1 MWHSSPDVPLLLTG
15 NGSPVVQGETD
26 EDTVVKETDTNEVTA
41 ERPGHLSAGEPNDFF
56 PIETFSCGAVEQA
69 CARHSEHG
77 YKNTVSQQPPYPI
90 FTESDDLLS
99 QTQRAITPH
108 QSQNAPVVRTMKWQ
122 EPKARTWKCPS
133 NREELPSVSPQEM
146 AETELIKETV
156 VSAQSV
162 SPSSELDVDDNE
174 TIKREKEAEM
184 EDQLPFCQ
192 TVENELKIIEIPNN
206 EYDLQSQGHETQTE
220 DERSLGPSVCYV
232 PHYPRPESYSKQCI
246 LLETCSRMTNVTG
259 MPCISQSCDEKLWP
273 IHQMTIWKKELQMNE
288 KRLQLASEENKNHE
302 KESVLMTPCCPRQAR
317 IPGFS
322 SLSQKSGKS
331 HYCAKL
337 SKKQTASQRE
347 LILNKKKETEHFT
360 IVVSPKEDSE
370 AEQKIAPGVLKHSYI
385 PDVTSIVPTSV
396 PSEGS
401 DITILGSCPKS
412 SSIEGIPSLV
422 NHNFNERWITEYK
435 PFAVTDL
442 EVCTVKIKDRCCI
455 EGAIK
460 GMTILT
466 PTCPKQARA
475 PGFPSALECIIIYIG
490 FSEVKLVPSCPSVTR
505 MAGFPSVEKADSK
518 DWEANHKPFWEKLIM
533 NKSPVLL
540 KNNKV
545 KKKFKRSV
553 SLSLSCPSESLIPGF
568 PSKVKP
574 RVTDIETSMVALL
587 SSCSTSKEPL
597 FEPRMKNKQLLH
609 IDNCERDKR
618 KVKGMVSILSSSP
631 KVSSIRGFP
640 SVPHLKLDYYETNI
654 VSLLPLCPVTSSI
667 PGFPSLE
674 QPNEGWPA
682 DVGPLMCG
690 SQRTG
695 QFSTELL
702 PSNTD
707 KSKDMLCLALSCAR
721 ESLILG
727 FASIPKPRVTDTEKR
742 GMVSLLS
749 SCPKI
754 SRIAGFPSFHSP
766 ELWTISKEPLFEA
779 QMKDKQLLHIDFC
792 GRGKRPV
799 KGMVSIL
806 PSCPRVSRIEGFPTV
821 PFPKLDY
828 YGTNIVSVLPLCPVT
843 SNIPGF
849 HSLEQPNEGWPAD
862 VGPLMYGSQRTAQ
875 FSIELLPSNTDQSKD
890 MLCLALSCA
899 RESLIPGFASIPK
912 PRVTD
917 TEKRCM
923 VSLLS
928 SCPKISR
935 IAGFPSFHSPE
946 LWTVSK
952 EPLFEAQ
959 MKDKQLL
966 HIDFCGRGKRP
977 VKGMVSILPSCPRV
991 SRIEGFPNVPFPKL
1005 DYYGPNIVSLLPL
1018 CPVTS
1023 SIPGFPSLEQPN
1035 EGWPADVGPLMYGS
1049 QRTAQFSTGL
1059 LPSNTDKSKDML
1071 CLALSC
1077 ARESLI
1083 PGFASIPKPRVTD
1096 TEKRGMVSLSSS
1108 CPKISRIAG
1117 FPSFHSPKLW
1127 TVSKEPLFEAWMK
1140 DKQLLHFDFCGRGK
1154 RPVKEMV
1161 SILPSCPRVS
1171 RIKGFPTVPF
1181 PKLDYYGT
1189 NIVSV
1194 LPLCPVTSS
1203 IPGFP
1208 SMEQQNEGWATDV
1221 GSFMYGSQRT
1231 AQFSPKLWTG
1241 RKESLFEAQMKNK
1254 HLFLIDHCDKDKRQV
1269 KGMVSLLPSCPKI
1282 SSIKGFASVPH
1293 PKLEYYRLN
1302 VFSLLPL
1309 CPVTSSIPGF
1319 PSLEQQNEEVWA
1331 DGLGSLMYK
1340 SQRTVQFPF
1349 DFSPSNT
1356 AKTEDMLCLV
1366 PACPKESLIH
1376 GFPSITQCIMSS
1388 LKPEEPSKPILKSS
1402 MEPNMKNVVPCC
1414 SSTSGIRGFASL
1426 TTVPSTEW
1434 LSDMKPILMK
1444 PQVKHK
1450 IISIPEQEQLD
1461 FYSRKGMLA
1470 LVTSCPKKTRIY
1482 GFASA
1487 QKVNKPPDMV
1497 SLYTSSPCVS
1507 VVPGF
1512 PSARRLSSECAE
1524 THTWKTKNVVLFEKK
1539 QKEKTLTAIFPGLLH
1554 LTQEIN
1560 CMVTIASPCPRM
1572 AVIPG
1577 FTNFLQVKT
1586 TDVKKMGT
1594 SQLSP
1599 TETHSQSTL
1608 KAKRR
1613 NVPLSSVRR
1622 QSTELSNEQKGGA
1635 KQSVD
1640 HFLYNGKSHVERIVA
1655 GETQTGNKSLDTSEA
1670 VGLFGWEVLEADGSV
1685 FEKQRERHLSANAE
1699 ETSGLVKTLVSVF
1712 HKG

>member
-1 MWHSSPDVPLLLTG
+1 
-15 NGSPVVQGETD
+15 
-26 EDTVVKETDTNEVTA
+26 
-41 ERPGHLSAGEPNDFF
+41 
-56 PIETFSCGAVEQA
+56 
-69 CARHSEHG
+69 
-77 YKNTVSQQPPYPI
+77 
-90 FTESDDLLS
+90 
-99 QTQRAITPH
+99 
-108 QSQNAPVVRTMKWQ
+108 
-122 EPKARTWKCPS
+122 
-133 NREELPSVSPQEM
+133 
-146 AETELIKETV
+146 
-156 VSAQSV
+156 
-162 SPSSELDVDDNE
+162 
-174 TIKREKEAEM
+174 
-184 EDQLPFCQ
+184 
-192 TVENELKIIEIPNN
+192 
-206 EYDLQSQGHETQTE
+206 
-220 DERSLGPSVCYV
+220 
-232 PHYPRPESYSKQCI
+232 
-246 LLETCSRMTNVTG
+246 
-259 MPCISQSCDEKLWP
+259 
-273 IHQMTIWKKELQMNE
+273 
-288 KRLQLASEENKNHE
+288 
-302 KESVLMTPCCPRQAR
+302 
-317 IPGFS
+317 
-322 SLSQKSGKS
+322 
-331 HYCAKL
+331 
-337 SKKQTASQRE
+337 
-347 LILNKKKETEHFT
+347 
-360 IVVSPKEDSE
+360 E

-396 PSEGS
+396 PSHGS

-460 GMTILT
+460 GMTTLT
-466 PTCPKQARA
+466 PTCPKQAHA
-475 PGFPSALECIIIYIG
+475 PGFPSALECMIIYIG

-505 MAGFPSVEKADSK
+505 MAGFPSVQKADSK
-518 DWEANHKPFWEKLIM
+518 DWEANHEPFWEKLIM

-545 KKKFKRSV
+545 KKKCKRSV

-574 RVTDIETSMVALL
+574 RVTDIETSMGALL

-597 FEPRMKNKQLLH
+597 FEPRTKNKQLLH
-609 IDNCERDKR
+609 IDNCDRDER
-618 KVKGMVSILSSSP
+618 KVKGMVSVLSSSP

-640 SVPHLKLDYYETNI
+640 TVPHLKLDYYGTNI
-654 VSLLPLCPVTSSI
+654 VSLLPLCPVTSNIS
-667 PGFPSLE
+667 GFPSLE
-674 QPNEGWPA
+674 QPNEGWAA

-690 SQRTG
+690 SQRTA

-721 ESLILG
+721 ESLIPG

-742 GMVSLLS
+742 GMISLLS

-766 ELWTISKEPLFEA
+766 KLWTVSKEPLFEAWMKDKQLLHIDFCGRGKRPVKGMFSILPSCPRISRIEGFPTVPFPKLDYYGTNIVSLLPLCPVTSNIPGFPSLEQPNEGWPTDVGPLMYGSQRTAQFSPKLWTGRKESLFEA

-792 GRGKRPV
+792 GRGKRQV

-828 YGTNIVSVLPLCPVT
+828 YGTNIVSLLPLCPVT

-849 HSLEQPNEGWPAD
+849 PSVEQPNEGWPAD
-862 VGPLMYGSQRTAQ
+862 VGPLMCGSQRTAQ
-875 FSIELLPSNTDQSKD
+875 FSTGLLPSNTDKLKD
-890 MLCLALSCA
+890 MVCLALSCA
-899 RESLIPGFASIPK
+899 RESVIPGFASIPK

-917 TEKRCM
+917 AEKRGM
-923 VSLLS
+923 VSLSS
-928 SCPKISR
+928 SCPKISQ

-977 VKGMVSILPSCPRV
+977 VKGMVSILSSCPRV
-991 SRIEGFPNVPFPKL
+991 SRIEGFPTVPFPKL
-1005 DYYGPNIVSLLPL
+1005 DYYGTNIVSLLPL

-1023 SIPGFPSLEQPN
+1023 NIPGFPSLEQPN
-1035 EGWPADVGPLMYGS
+1035 EGWAADVGPLMYGS

-1096 TEKRGMVSLSSS
+1096 TEKRGMVSLLSS

-1117 FPSFHSPKLW
+1117 FPSFHSLKLW

-1140 DKQLLHFDFCGRGK
+1140 DKQLLHIDFCGSGK
-1154 RPVKEMV
+1154 RPVKGMV

-1171 RIKGFPTVPF
+1171 RIEGFPTVPF

-1189 NIVSV
+1189 NIVSL
-1194 LPLCPVTSS
+1194 LPLCPVTSN

-1208 SMEQQNEGWATDV
+1208 SLEQPNEGWPADV
-1221 GSFMYGSQRT
+1221 GPLMYGSQRT

-1241 RKESLFEAQMKNK
+1241 RKESLFEAQMKDK
-1254 HLFLIDHCDKDKRQV
+1254 QLFLIDHCDKDKRQV

-1293 PKLEYYRLN
+1293 PKLEYYKLN

-1319 PSLEQQNEEVWA
+1319 PSLEQQNEEVWT
-1331 DGLGSLMYK
+1331 DGVGSLMYK
-1340 SQRTVQFPF
+1340 SQRTIQFPF

-1376 GFPSITQCIMSS
+1376 GFPSITQCIVSS
-1388 LKPEEPSKPILKSS
+1388 LKPEEPSKPKLKSS
-1402 MEPNMKNVVPCC
+1402 MEPSMKNFVPCC
-1414 SSTSGIRGFASL
+1414 SSTSCIKGFASL

-1434 LSDMKPILMK
+1434 LSDMKLILMK

-1461 FYSRKGMLA
+1461 FYSRKGMLP

-1487 QKVNKPPDMV
+1487 QKVSRPPDMV

-1507 VVPGF
+1507 VVLGF
-1512 PSARRLSSECAE
+1512 PSARRLSSESAE
-1524 THTWKTKNVVLFEKK
+1524 THTWKTKNIVLFEKK

-1554 LTQEIN
+1554 LTQEIK
-1560 CMVTIASPCPRM
+1560 CMVTIASSCPRM

-1577 FTNFLQVKT
+1577 FANFLQVKT
-1586 TDVKKMGT
+1586 ADVKKMGT

-1599 TETHSQSTL
+1599 TETHSQSNL

-1613 NVPLSSVRR
+1613 NVPISSVRC
-1622 QSTELSNEQKGGA
+1622 QSTELSNGKTCTVFSINISHYKLVFGL
-1635 KQSVD
+1635 
-1640 HFLYNGKSHVERIVA
+1640 LYLKYFIW
-1655 GETQTGNKSLDTSEA
+1655 LM
-1670 VGLFGWEVLEADGSV
+1670 F
-1685 FEKQRERHLSANAE
+1685 
-1699 ETSGLVKTLVSVF
+1699 
-1712 HKG
+1712 